1 MNGRDLTLGALAGL
15 VVAGV
20 VAKRRRGSRELTS
33 LSAPQGLSPAQPWKG
48 LVGAAKG
55 GPTMEGWKASLAR
68 LPFDL
73 SIEVVGTLKASE
85 VWLAGV
91 RRPGPGKVK
100 MCIYA
105 REHGGNRKQA
115 PSDAFALFSPFTV
128 AHRLFDMSYSTLT
141 KDPKH
146 ALALSQALGEVVRG
160 EHGLPL
166 TVGSGEA
173 DVDVLREW
181 AHDDCEDAG
190 ADLDPE
196 EDEDAWNEAMD
207 GCAEVTFTRW
217 AGIRQTYLDAAD
229 GDGDAGLFQSDPL
242 YIYEDAPLPADVA
255 ALLERLEEYSHLISR
270 VLVSLFCP
278 TAAGRL
284 LRLTDYSQAMADC
297 YATHIVSGRNP
308 LVRLTVR
315 DLTHFSVDAQV
326 KRWLATASAKKATEG
341 QIGKYRRELERVA
354 VPVLRFLREPD
365 ANDDDRSGLLWD
377 AVRRAEEL
385 HAQRAGLIEAANG
398 VFAIQRVVVL

>member
-15 VVAGV
+15 AMAGMVAQ
-20 VAKRRRGSRELTS
+20 RRRGSRELTA
-33 LSAPQGLSPAQPWKG
+33 LTAPQGLSPAQPWKG

-55 GPTMEGWKASLAR
+55 GPSLEGWKESLAR
-68 LPFDL
+68 LPFSL
-73 SIEVVGTLKASE
+73 SIEVVGSLKASE
-85 VWLAGV
+85 AWLEKV

-105 REHGGNRKQA
+105 RDTLDSRERSAVAAIQSGRKQA

-128 AHRLFDMSYSTLT
+128 AHRLFDMSYSVQTRN
-141 KDPKH
+141 PKNV
-146 ALALSQALGEVVRG
+146 LALSRALGEVVM
-160 EHGLPL
+160 E
-166 TVGSGEA
+166 TSDEDEDA
-173 DVDVLREW
+173 VDALREW

-190 ADLDPE
+190 AGLDPE
-196 EDEDAWNEAMD
+196 EDEDGVNEAMD
-207 GCAEVTFTRW
+207 ACMEATFTRW
-217 AGIRQTYLDAAD
+217 GEIQKTYRDASDLFRSEPLYLD
-229 GDGDAGLFQSDPL
+229 
-242 YIYEDAPLPADVA
+242 EDADLPDDVA
-255 ALLERLEEYSHLISR
+255 ALLERYEERSHLISR
-270 VLVSLFCP
+270 VLVSLCCP

-308 LVRLTVR
+308 LVKLTVR

-341 QIGKYRRELERVA
+341 QIAKYRRELERVA
-354 VPVLRFLREPD
+354 VPVLRFLYEGDTDNSDQTHLFR
-365 ANDDDRSGLLWD
+365 A
-377 AVRRAEEL
+377 AVRMTKEL

>member
-15 VVAGV
+15 AVAGM

-33 LSAPQGLSPAQPWKG
+33 LTAPQGLSPAQPWRG

-55 GPTMEGWKASLAR
+55 GPALEGWKQALDR

-73 SIEVVGTLKASE
+73 SIEVVGTQKAE
-85 VWLAGV
+85 EAWLARV

-100 MCIYA
+100 MCIWA
-105 REHGGNRKQA
+105 RDTMDRSATTAIQSERKQA

-128 AHRLFDMSYSTLT
+128 AHRLFDVSYTALT
-141 KDPKH
+141 QDPNH
-146 ALALSQALGEVVRG
+146 ALALSQALGEVVM
-160 EHGLPL
+160 E
-166 TVGSGEA
+166 GSGEA

-196 EDEDAWNEAMD
+196 EDEDAWDEAMD
-207 GCAEVTFTRW
+207 GCAEAIFTRW
-217 AGIRQTYLDAAD
+217 GEIQKVYR
-229 GDGDAGLFQSDPL
+229 DAGELFQSEPL
-242 YIYEDAPLPADVA
+242 YIDNDTDLPDDVA
-255 ALLERLEEYSHLISR
+255 ALLERHEDRSHLISR
-270 VLVSLFCP
+270 VLVSLCCP

-297 YATHIVSGRNP
+297 YATHVVSGRNP
-308 LVRLTVR
+308 LVRLSVR
-315 DLTHFSVDAQV
+315 DLERFSVDAQV

-341 QIGKYRRELERVA
+341 QIAKYRRELERVA

-365 ANDDDRSGLLWD
+365 ANDDDRSGLLRR
-377 AVRRAEEL
+377 AVRQAVRLAEEL

>member
-1 MNGRDLTLGALAGL
+1 MNGRDLTLGIAAGL
-15 VVAGV
+15 AVAGV
-20 VAKRRRGSRELTS
+20 VAKRRRGSPALTS
-33 LSAPQGLSPAQPWKG
+33 LTAPQGLSPAQPWKG
-48 LVGAAKG
+48 VVGAARG
-55 GPTMEGWKASLAR
+55 GPALEGWKQALGR

-73 SIEVVGTLKASE
+73 SIQVVGSLKASE
-85 VWLAGV
+85 TWLASV
-91 RRPGPGKVK
+91 RRPGPGKVR

-105 REHGGNRKQA
+105 RDTMDRSATSIQSDRKTT

-128 AHRLFDMSYSTLT
+128 AHRLFDVSYTALT
-141 KDPKH
+141 QDPNH
-146 ALALSQALGEVVRG
+146 ALALSQALGEVVM
-160 EHGLPL
+160 E
-166 TVGSGEA
+166 GSGEA
-173 DVDVLREW
+173 DVDVLQGW

-196 EDEDAWNEAMD
+196 EDEDAWDEAMD
-207 GCAEVTFTRW
+207 GCAEAIFTRW
-217 AGIRQTYLDAAD
+217 GEIQKTYRDAED
-229 GDGDAGLFQSDPL
+229 LFRSDPL
-242 YIYEDAPLPADVA
+242 YLDDNVDLPDDVA
-255 ALLERLEEYSHLISR
+255 ALLERQEERSHLISR

-297 YATHIVSGRNP
+297 YATHVVSGRNP

-315 DLTHFSVDAQV
+315 DLERFSVDAQV

-341 QIGKYRRELERVA
+341 QIAKYRRELERVA
-354 VPVLRFLREPD
+354 VPVLRFLCEPD
-365 ANDDDRSGLLWD
+365 ANDDDRSGLLRE
-377 AVRRAEEL
+377 AVRLAEAL

>member
-1 MNGRDLTLGALAGL
+1 MNGRDLTLGLAAGL
-15 VVAGV
+15 AVAGV
-20 VAKRRRGSRELTS
+20 VAKRRRGSPALTS
-33 LSAPQGLSPAQPWKG
+33 LTAPQGLSPAQPWRG

-55 GPTMEGWKASLAR
+55 GPALEGWKQALGR

-73 SIEVVGTLKASE
+73 SIQVVGSLKASE
-85 VWLAGV
+85 AWLARV
-91 RRPGPGKVK
+91 RRPGPGKVR
-100 MCIYA
+100 MCIWA
-105 REHGGNRKQA
+105 RDTMDRNATIQSARKQT

-128 AHRLFDMSYSTLT
+128 AHRLFDVSYSVLT
-141 KDPKH
+141 DGPNH
-146 ALALSQALGEVVRG
+146 ALALSQALGEVVR
-160 EHGLPL
+160 E
-166 TVGSGEA
+166 GSGEV

-181 AHDDCEDAG
+181 AYEDCEDAG
-190 ADLDPE
+190 AGLDPE
-196 EDEDAWNEAMD
+196 EDQEAYDEAMD
-207 GCAEVTFTRW
+207 ACSEATYTRW
-217 AGIRQTYLDAAD
+217 GEIQKVYRDAEDLFWSEPLYLDNHAD
-229 GDGDAGLFQSDPL
+229 
-242 YIYEDAPLPADVA
+242 LPDDVA
-255 ALLERLEEYSHLISR
+255 ALLERHEERSHLISR

-297 YATHIVSGRNP
+297 YATHVVSGRNP

-315 DLTHFSVDAQV
+315 DLERFSVDAQV

-354 VPVLRFLREPD
+354 VPVLRFLRAP
-365 ANDDDRSGLLWD
+365 DRSGLLRH
-377 AVRRAEEL
+377 AVRMAEML